1 MRHAHQ
7 YCRNFII
14 HCMKSP
20 QRTCIIVNY
29 WSISPS
35 THWRSGLCCHN
46 GGPCVNMDAIIM
58 VWTTTECT
66 SSQHPGSQ
74 MVLSGI
80 QRGESVSE
88 EDRFCRRRPWS
99 DFIREV
105 GSGGGSIVLTQSP
118 TNSYVNLQGG
128 FLHRAE
134 ILLHWACK
142 KSLILVKKCN

>member
-1 MRHAHQ
+1 MRHNHQ

-14 HCMKSP
+14 HHMISP

-35 THWRSGLCCHN
+35 THWRSSPCCHN

-66 SSQHPGSQ
+66 SSLHPGSQ

-88 EDRFCRRRPWS
+88 EDRFCRRQPWS
-99 DFIREV
+99 NFIKEV
-105 GSGGGSIVLTQSP
+105 GSGGGVNCVDPESYYFLRESIGRFFTSSRDFF
-118 TNSYVNLQGG
+118 TSGM
-128 FLHRAE
+128 
-134 ILLHWACK
+134 
-142 KSLILVKKCN
+142 